1 MGFMV
6 QGCWYEV
13 VGCEL
18 EGAIQTSS
26 TGPPHPDASRRQ
38 LLSPCYILYE
48 TSNKNN

>member
-18 EGAIQTSS
+18 EGAIRLQV
-26 TGPPHPDASRRQ
+26 RV
-38 LLSPCYILYE
+38 LLTLMRVGGSY
-48 TSNKNN
+48 